1 MSLLVKLAA
10 EELLGERRR
19 NVGDLALHVVSR
31 LAALELGYLFGADE
45 SYIETFY
52 NTIDNDF
59 GGMDAF
65 LRDRLGVTEE
75 KKAALRSLYL
85 T

>member
-1 MSLLVKLAA
+1 MLSSWVKKNA
-10 EELLGERRR
+10 GT
-19 NVGDLALHVVSR
+19 NDPVVDR
-31 LAALELGYLFGADE
+31 ALGYLFGADE

-65 LRDRLGVTEE
+65 LRDRLGVTDE